1 MGNKNYYSDNNRQTY
16 VGAPYNFISFNKNV
30 VPVDSQRMTNHNL
43 ISEELLTG
51 EIEYTVKSETDIF
64 VDDGKQEFYKNAK
77 GEYSIPGSTMR
88 GLIRN
93 NVQILGL
100 SSFAE
105 DIDDY
110 RLMYRNIAQGA
121 EKEFYNTVLG
131 SKQISTGN
139 GNKHGVLT
147 NVKAGYIVKKGSK
160 YKIYKTTVDKISN
173 ELGEMNYYVIS
184 EKNIANNLNNYPF
197 LKENKR
203 ILQHDVTKGFRRE
216 VFKGKVQNKGVKNF
230 DYKPGYYE
238 VSYEVKDKKI
248 ISRLGNPGQFSN
260 KGYLVATG
268 PMNDKKVLYVIPGID
283 FQKELEVPEQDVLSF
298 KIDFEHK
305 KNTIKR
311 FHNDDFF
318 NLPKKEN
325 EYKPVFYVELEGKLY
340 FGFTP
345 RLRLF
350 YEHSVKEGYL
360 QTQEDFDY
368 AKSIFG
374 CIGKDKTGYKSKVSF
389 SDAVISTE
397 ATKGQPAK
405 LILAE
410 PKPTSYLDYVKQQ
423 NNKPT
428 TYNTDG
434 FELRGTKQYW
444 LHNTIQNTGS
454 GENDKVASVINPIK
468 SGALFHGKI
477 RFQNLT
483 KDELGLLVWGIKLN
497 DNSRMNVGK
506 AKAFGYG
513 VISVSDIKV
522 RTVNLEKAYS
532 CSLDFELNPME
543 EADLTE
549 LIEIYKN
556 SVNSKLCGKKID
568 ELLSIRE
575 FFAMKDSTKIPD
587 NKDIRYMKLGG
598 KGEDREYQS
607 RKKPL
612 ETVIDTIKKGNV
624 NK

>member
-1 MGNKNYYSDNNRQTY
+1 MGNKNKYSKNNKSTY
-16 VGAPYNFISFNKNV
+16 IGAPYNFVSFYEKV
-30 VPVDSQRMTNHNL
+30 VSVDALRMENHNL

-51 EIEYTVKSETDIF
+51 EIEYTVKAETDIF
-64 VDDGKQEFYKNAK
+64 VDDGKKGFYKNAK

-93 NVQILGL
+93 NIQILGL
-100 SSFAE
+100 SSFAD

-121 EKEFYNTVLG
+121 EKDFYNTVFDC
-131 SKQISTGN
+131 KEISIGN
-139 GNKHGVLT
+139 GNKCIVPT
-147 NVKAGYIVKKGSK
+147 KVKAGYIKKEGNK
-160 YKIYKTTVDKISN
+160 YEIYETNVDKISD

-184 EKNIANNLNNYPF
+184 EKNIAKNLNEYPF
-197 LKENKR
+197 FKKNKKV
-203 ILQHDVTKGFRRE
+203 LQYDVTKSFREE
-216 VFKGKVQNKGVKNF
+216 VIKGKVPDKGVKNS
-230 DYKPGYYE
+230 DYKPGYYK
-238 VSYEVKDKKI
+238 VSYEVTDNTT

-268 PMNDKKVLYVIPGID
+268 PMNDKKVLYVIPDID
-283 FQKELEVPEQDVLSF
+283 YQKKFEVPEQDVLSF

-305 KNTIKR
+305 KNTIIK
-311 FHNDDFF
+311 FHNVDFF

-325 EYKPVFYVELEGKLY
+325 EYKPVFYVKLKGKLY

-350 YEHSVKEGYL
+350 YKHSVKEGYL
-360 QTQEDFDY
+360 QTQETFDY

-389 SDAVISTE
+389 SDAVISNE
-397 ATKGQPAK
+397 AQKGQPAK

-434 FELRGTKQYW
+434 FELRGAKQYW
-444 LHNTIQNTGS
+444 LHNKIQNAGTGK
-454 GENDKVASVINPIK
+454 NDKVASVINPIEP
-468 SGALFHGKI
+468 GALFHGKI

-522 RTVNLEKAYS
+522 RTVNIEKAYS
-532 CSLDFELNPME
+532 CNLDFELNPME
-543 EADLTE
+543 DADLTE
-549 LIEIYKN
+549 LIESYKD

-575 FFAMKDSTKIPD
+575 FFAMKDITKIPD
-587 NKDIRYMKLGG
+587 NKDIRYMKL
-598 KGEDREYQS
+598 EEYNN

-612 ETVIDTIKKGNV
+612 KTVLETIKKGNV